1 LCLATFVGAP
11 TSPGRGDFVRLSPVN
26 NRLFVKF
33 VEMSPVPGGRKAR
46 VWMGDEMMDQSGLT
60 TVRFSTADHPEKD
73 RMAMWRD
80 HCCRL
85 VMKLDIEPINGGQ
98 LEYSLLAREL
108 PGVRVMSTAMSPV
121 RMTRTREYA
130 ADGNGDIIFIIN
142 KTGKA
147 MASARGRDVMLNEG
161 DALLMSASEAKTFD
175 RHSYG
180 GSLSFRIPR
189 PILSSMVSY
198 VDDVVMQAIPHDT
211 DALKLLAGYAAPLF
225 NDLALAAPEFRRT
238 AVNHLHD
245 LVALA
250 LNAARG
256 GVAAGRAV
264 PAARLRMAK
273 SYIME
278 NSSRR
283 DLSVGGVAAHLGLT
297 PRNLQ
302 RLFESEGTTFS
313 EYLLS
318 QRLSRAHRMLTEPRL
333 AQNPVGA
340 IAYDAGF
347 GDLSYFNR
355 SFKRR
360 FGMTPRDVRNE
371 GVKFLELPDIR

>member
-1 LCLATFVGAP
+1 MDDKL
-11 TSPGRGDFVRLSPVN
+11 
-26 NRLFVKF
+26 
-33 VEMSPVPGGRKAR
+33 
-46 VWMGDEMMDQSGLT
+46 MDQAGLT
-60 TVRFSTADHPEKD
+60 TFRLSTDDLPDKD
-73 RMAMWRD
+73 RVAMWRD
-80 HCCRL
+80 HCCRV
-85 VMKLDIEPINGGQ
+85 VMKLDIEPIGDAR
-98 LEYSLLAREL
+98 LEYSILARDL
-108 PGVRVMSTAMSPV
+108 PGVRVMSTASSPV
-121 RMTRTREYA
+121 RIIRTREYL
-130 ADGNGDIIFIIN
+130 ADGNGDLVFIIN
-142 KTGKA
+142 QTGKT
-147 MASARGRDVMLNEG
+147 SVTARGRDVALREG
-161 DALLMSASEAKTFD
+161 DALLMSASEVKVFD

-180 GSLSFRIPR
+180 GALSFRIPR
-189 PILSSMVSY
+189 SVLSSMVTY
-198 VDDVVMQAIPHDT
+198 VDDVVMQVVPYNA

-225 NDLALAAPEFRRT
+225 NDIALATPEFRRT

-250 LNAARG
+250 LGAALD
-256 GVAAGRAV
+256 GVAGRAI

-283 DLSVGGVAAHLGLT
+283 DLSVGAVAAHLGLT

-302 RLFESEGTTFS
+302 RLFETEGTTFS
-313 EYLLS
+313 EFLLS

-360 FGMTPRDVRNE
+360 FGVTPRDVRND
-371 GVKFLELPDIR
+371 GTRLLEVSNGR

>member
-1 LCLATFVGAP
+1 
-11 TSPGRGDFVRLSPVN
+11 
-26 NRLFVKF
+26 
-33 VEMSPVPGGRKAR
+33 
-46 VWMGDEMMDQSGLT
+46 MGDELMDQSGLT
-60 TVRFSTADHPEKD
+60 TVRISTADYPERD

-85 VMKLDIEPINGGQ
+85 LMKLDIESINSGQ
-98 LEYSLLAREL
+98 LEYTLLARDL
-108 PGVRVMSTAMSPV
+108 PGVRIMSTAMSPV
-121 RMTRTREYA
+121 RITRTREYA
-130 ADGNGDIIFIIN
+130 ADGNGDLIFIIN
-142 KTGKA
+142 QTGKA
-147 MASARGRDVMLNEG
+147 TASSRGRDLVLNEG
-161 DALLMSASEAKTFD
+161 DALLMSASDTKIFD
-175 RHSYG
+175 RHTYG

-189 PILSSMVSY
+189 PVLSSMVTY
-198 VDDVVMQAIPHDT
+198 VDDVVMQVIPQNT

-225 NDLALAAPEFRRT
+225 NDIALAPSEFRRT

-250 LNAARG
+250 LGAARG
-256 GVAAGRAV
+256 NLSTGRAI

-273 SYIME
+273 SYIAE

-283 DLSVGGVAAHLGLT
+283 ELSVGMVAAHLGLT

-302 RLFESEGTTFS
+302 RLFEGEGTTFS
-313 EYLLS
+313 EFLLS

-360 FGMTPRDVRNE
+360 FGMTPRDVRND
-371 GVKFLELPDIR
+371 GTRLLVASNSR

>member
-1 LCLATFVGAP
+1 
-11 TSPGRGDFVRLSPVN
+11 
-26 NRLFVKF
+26 
-33 VEMSPVPGGRKAR
+33 
-46 VWMGDEMMDQSGLT
+46 MGDELMDQPGLT
-60 TVRFSTADHPEKD
+60 TMRFSSADYPEKD

-98 LEYSLLAREL
+98 LEYTLQARDL

-121 RMTRTREYA
+121 RITRTREYA
-130 ADGNGDIIFIIN
+130 ADGNGDLIFIIN
-142 KTGKA
+142 QTGGA
-147 MASARGRDVMLNEG
+147 TASSRGRDITLSEG
-161 DALLMSASEAKTFD
+161 DAVLMSASEAKTFD

-180 GSLSFRIPR
+180 GALSFRIPR
-189 PILSSMVSY
+189 PVLSTMMTY
-198 VDDVVMQAIPHDT
+198 VDDIVMQVIPNGT

-225 NDLALAAPEFRRT
+225 NDIALATPEFRRT

-250 LNAARG
+250 LGAARG
-256 GVAAGRAV
+256 SVAGGRAI

-273 SYIME
+273 SYIAE

-313 EYLLS
+313 EFLLL
-318 QRLSRAHRMLTEPRL
+318 QRLGRAHRMLTEPRL
-333 AQNPVGA
+333 AQNPVGS

-360 FGMTPRDVRNE
+360 FGMTPRDVRNDFA
-371 GVKFLELPDIR
+371 KLLEVSQ

>member
-1 LCLATFVGAP
+1 MDDKL
-11 TSPGRGDFVRLSPVN
+11 
-26 NRLFVKF
+26 
-33 VEMSPVPGGRKAR
+33 
-46 VWMGDEMMDQSGLT
+46 MDQAGLT
-60 TVRFSTADHPEKD
+60 TFRLSTDDLPDKD
-73 RMAMWRD
+73 RVAMWRD
-80 HCCRL
+80 HCCRV
-85 VMKLDIEPINGGQ
+85 VMKLDIEPIGDAR
-98 LEYSLLAREL
+98 LEYSILARDL
-108 PGVRVMSTAMSPV
+108 PGVRVMSTASSPV
-121 RMTRTREYA
+121 RIIRTREYL
-130 ADGNGDIIFIIN
+130 ADGNGDLVFIIN
-142 KTGKA
+142 QTGKTTVT
-147 MASARGRDVMLNEG
+147 ARGRDVALREG
-161 DALLMSASEAKTFD
+161 DALLMSASEVKVFD

-180 GSLSFRIPR
+180 GALSFRIPR
-189 PILSSMVSY
+189 SILSSMVTY
-198 VDDVVMQAIPHDT
+198 VDDVVMQVVSYNT

-225 NDLALAAPEFRRT
+225 NDIALATPEFRRT

-250 LNAARG
+250 LGAARD
-256 GVAAGRAV
+256 GVAAGHAI

-278 NSSRR
+278 NSNRR
-283 DLSVGGVAAHLGLT
+283 DLSVGAVAAHLGLT

-313 EYLLS
+313 EFLLL

-360 FGMTPRDVRNE
+360 FGVTPRDVRNDSTRFME
-371 GVKFLELPDIR
+371 VSNGRPGNSIHKLRV

>member
-1 LCLATFVGAP
+1 
-11 TSPGRGDFVRLSPVN
+11 
-26 NRLFVKF
+26 
-33 VEMSPVPGGRKAR
+33 
-46 VWMGDEMMDQSGLT
+46 MGDELMDQPGLT
-60 TVRFSTADHPEKD
+60 TVRFSSADYPEKD
-73 RMAMWRD
+73 RMAVWRD

-85 VMKLDIEPINGGQ
+85 LMKLDIESIDGGQ
-98 LEYSLLAREL
+98 LEYSLLARDL

-121 RMTRTREYA
+121 RITRTREYA
-130 ADGNGDIIFIIN
+130 IDGNADLIFIIN
-142 KTGKA
+142 QTGKA
-147 MASARGRDVMLNEG
+147 TTSSRGRDVVLNEG
-161 DALLMSASEAKTFD
+161 DALLMSASDTKTFD

-189 PILSSMVSY
+189 SILSSMVTY
-198 VDDVVMQAIPHDT
+198 VDDVVMQVIPQNT

-225 NDLALAAPEFRRT
+225 NDIALEAPEFQRT

-250 LNAARG
+250 LGAARD
-256 GVAAGRAV
+256 VPAGRAI

-273 SYIME
+273 SYIAE
-278 NSSRR
+278 NSNRR
-283 DLSVGGVAAHLGLT
+283 ELSVGMVAAHLGLT

-302 RLFESEGTTFS
+302 RLFETEGTTFS
-313 EYLLS
+313 EFLLS

-360 FGMTPRDVRNE
+360 FGVTPRDVRND
-371 GVKFLELPDIR
+371 GTKLLEMSSR